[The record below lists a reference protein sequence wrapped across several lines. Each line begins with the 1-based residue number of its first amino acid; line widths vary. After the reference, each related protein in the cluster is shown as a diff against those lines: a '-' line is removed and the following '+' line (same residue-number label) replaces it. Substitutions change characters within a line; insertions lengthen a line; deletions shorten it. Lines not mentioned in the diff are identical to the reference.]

1 MRNRSKG
8 FILLTGLFIMLT
20 GCNKLFLYDIKNG
33 QRNISSAYYHLEKA
47 SDFDTTITLK
57 NVKIRIVGDR
67 NKFLGPNALN
77 ESVKGYVKINKDD
90 SAEIYVFGYRV
101 QDKIV
106 VNQLVLGHEINHILS
121 HRNPDIADPDT
132 LKELFE

>member
-1 MRNRSKG
+1 M
-8 FILLTGLFIMLT
+8 ILTGLVILLA

-33 QRNISSAYYHLEKA
+33 QKSIDSAFYHLEKA

-67 NKFLGPNALN
+67 NKFLRHNALD

-90 SAEIYVFGYRV
+90 SAEIYILGYRV
-101 QDKIV
+101 QEKIV
-106 VNQLVLGHEINHILS
+106 VNQMVLGHEINHILS
-121 HRNPDIADPDT
+121 HKNPNIANPDT
-132 LKELFE
+132 LKNLFE